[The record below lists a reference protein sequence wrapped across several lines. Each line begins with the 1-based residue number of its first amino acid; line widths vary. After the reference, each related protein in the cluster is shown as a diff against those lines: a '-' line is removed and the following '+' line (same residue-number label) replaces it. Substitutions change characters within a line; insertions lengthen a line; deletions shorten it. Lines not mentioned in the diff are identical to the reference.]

1 LVAACEGHVLRRQSV
16 KSLYESR
23 NLDLRA
29 SLTEL
34 NFWCQ
39 FAVGDV
45 KRGLSWYYPRW
56 SRAEDVDEK
65 GNTIRV
71 VSEGTYQTGMGWLSQ
86 DFLKSNVHHLGIE
99 EEMLHEVYDGWHAD
113 VSEGAKVKTGMDQWA
128 KKIRSLSTGKKDN
141 KAALEMY
148 ADYAEAISSAD
159 LCSGGI
165 FAPENKVS
173 FSPKRVFDYMLIH
186 GPLDW
191 TRLQPT

>member
-1 LVAACEGHVLRRQSV
+1 
-16 KSLYESR
+16 
-23 NLDLRA
+23 
-29 SLTEL
+29 
-34 NFWCQ
+34 
-39 FAVGDV
+39 
-45 KRGLSWYYPRW
+45 
-56 SRAEDVDEK
+56 VDEK

-113 VSEGAKVKTGMDQWA
+113 VSEGAKVKTGMEQWA

-159 LCSGGI
+159 LYSGGI
-165 FAPENKVS
+165 FVPENKVS
-173 FSPKRVFDYMLIH
+173 FSPKRVLDCMLTH
-186 GPLDW
+186 SPLDW